1 MRLPKKSLLYVLWVI
16 AGILA
21 LLLFFWQRSPSVLGS
36 IFSLLGLIL
45 LVIVIFPFVLYFWR
59 RWSLRQYPTPYDT
72 IEKELQKSPASPQSS
87 DKPYA
92 FFVSYKSDDAMQV
105 RPLVEHLLAGGFKV
119 WFAEYTIRLEGR
131 ASFEQAIASG
141 IAHSW
146 YGLCFTNDRYIQS
159 LYCRDELERLLDPRN
174 CGPSRV
180 IEIAFPPEALP
191 HRHYPQLET
200 GHTIHYQDDPRS
212 LLACLAGL
220 TGLPINQDFPQPSA
234 SPACRTFDY
243 GARQYRLDL
252 AGWTVREEGAPVK
265 SGGEAVGPIFERIC
279 GKYSIR
285 GYLHLGTSIA
295 FPRAQYQGDDR
306 ENYEYGVQFA
316 RDHYSIFP
324 GECIGVHLF
333 FLHGLS
339 HITLTARSTMGWIR
353 TYSVIIPL
361 PGSGQHVEFL
371 FDFYLRSPFEVFC
384 QNTHWMD
391 SVVQSLTWV

>member
-1 MRLPKKSLLYVLWVI
+1 MRLPKKPFLYVLWII
-16 AGILA
+16 AGLLA
-21 LLLFFWQRSPSVLGS
+21 LLLLFWRRSPSVGGAFL
-36 IFSLLGLIL
+36 SLLGLIL
-45 LVIVIFPFVLYFWR
+45 LVIVLFPFVLYFWR
-59 RWSLRQYPTPYDT
+59 RRSHRQYPTPFDA
-72 IEKELQKSPASPQSS
+72 IDSKLQESHAFPQSTE
-87 DKPYA
+87 KPYD

-105 RPLVEHLLAGGFKV
+105 RPLVEHLLAGGLKV
-119 WFAEYTIRLEGR
+119 WFAEYTIRLEDR
-131 ASFEQAIASG
+131 AAFEQAIASG
-141 IAHSW
+141 IARSR
-146 YGLCFTNDRYIQS
+146 YGICFTNDRYIQS
-159 LYCRDELERLLDPRN
+159 QYCRDELERLLDPRN
-174 CGPSRV
+174 CGPGRI
-180 IEIAFPPEALP
+180 IEIAFPPGSLP

-200 GHTIHYQDDPRS
+200 GHIIHYQDDPRS
-212 LLACLAGL
+212 LFTHLASL
-220 TGLPINQDFPQPSA
+220 TGLPINPDFPQPSA
-234 SPACRTFDY
+234 SPAYRTFDY

-265 SGGEAVGPIFERIC
+265 PDGEAVGPVFERLC

-295 FPRAQYQGDDR
+295 FPRAQYLGDDR

-316 RDHYSIFP
+316 RNHYSIFP

-333 FLHGLS
+333 FLQGLS

-353 TYSVIIPL
+353 TYSVILPL

-391 SVVQSLTWV
+391 SVVQSFIWV